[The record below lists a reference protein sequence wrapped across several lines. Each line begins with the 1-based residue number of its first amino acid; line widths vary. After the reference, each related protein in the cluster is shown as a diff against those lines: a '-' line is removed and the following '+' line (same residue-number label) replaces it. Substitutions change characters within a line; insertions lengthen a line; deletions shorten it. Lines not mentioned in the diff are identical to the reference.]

1 VKHKI
6 NGQKG
11 EVIEIKKDKVLVVF
25 GVIKMWIPKA
35 ELESTQ
41 EGNSTNIQ
49 QKTTGFNWVE
59 RQSAYN
65 TSIDLHGLRAEQSIE
80 VITKWMDEGYA
91 LGHKRLKII
100 HGRGTGALRKA
111 IRLHLKSVNYVKSY
125 ENERSDM
132 GGDGCTIIVLN

>member
-1 VKHKI
+1 
-6 NGQKG
+6 
-11 EVIEIKKDKVLVVF
+11 VVF
-25 GVIKMWIPKA
+25 GLIKMWIPKA

-41 EGNSTNIQ
+41 EGNTTNIQ

-125 ENERSDM
+125 ENERSDL